1 MTSAES
7 IRADARTG
15 SNPDQAR
22 RRLADPGLLIAFGLP
37 AAAVVIYALRGGSY
51 DIVVRQ
57 ELGVAVWW
65 VLLIGLVSGVLPRAT
80 PPRVA
85 VLPAVGLVALAAVTA
100 LGLTFSESDERT
112 VDELARVLHYG
123 GVVALAVS
131 LVDARTWK
139 YAAAG
144 LTTGAVL
151 VSLLALGSR
160 LFPDLFP
167 ADTVKQVFPSSR
179 QQYPLSYWNGVAAFT
194 AMTAILAL
202 GLSAHGRSRAGRAL
216 ALASVPSVIAVTY
229 VTYSRGGIVAVAVGL
244 IALLI
249 LVPHRA
255 LLALHAVVAAAAGA
269 VVILVI
275 RGQAEIARGTG
286 TDGAALVLVVC
297 VAAALVCAAA
307 VLATSALNVEGRLR
321 VPSRP
326 ARVVATGTGVVV
338 LALAVIIGPGLVDSG
353 VDRLRVPP
361 PADRP
366 ADPAARLTTLG
377 SARYEV
383 WRTALDVHAA
393 EPLHGTGPG
402 TFEFAWNRSPRY
414 DHFVRDAHSFY
425 LESLAE
431 EGWLGLG
438 AGLLFLGG
446 LLWAGTSLRVRVRR
460 DPVDAG
466 YLGALLAA
474 FVVYLAYAGYDWMW
488 ELTAVSVFALI
499 AVSIA
504 IASAGRIRGGG
515 LGWPARLALGLV
527 ALIVGLTQLPGMVST
542 AKIRSSQQAVRD
554 GDYSTAMADA
564 EDAVAS
570 APWAATPYI
579 HRGLLLERAGR
590 LADARADILRA
601 IQREPTN
608 YRHPLLLARI
618 EAQRGR
624 VRAALVAFRSARRL
638 APKKVIEAGGPKP
651 FASTGGP

>member
-1 MTSAES
+1 A
-7 IRADARTG
+7 
-15 SNPDQAR
+15 
-22 RRLADPGLLIAFGLP
+22 
-37 AAAVVIYALRGGSY
+37 
-51 DIVVRQ
+51 
-57 ELGVAVWW
+57 
-65 VLLIGLVSGVLPRAT
+65 
-80 PPRVA
+80 
-85 VLPAVGLVALAAVTA
+85 ALAAVTA

-131 LVDARTWK
+131 LVDARTWR

-167 ADTVKQVFPSSR
+167 SDAVNQVFPSDR
-179 QQYPLSYWNGVAAFT
+179 QQYPFSYWNGVAAFT
-194 AMTAILAL
+194 AMTAVLAL
-202 GLSAHGRSRAGRAL
+202 GISAHGRSRVGRAL
-216 ALASVPSVIAVTY
+216 ALATVPSVIAVTY
-229 VTYSRGGIVAVAVGL
+229 ITYSRGGVVAVAVGL
-244 IALLI
+244 IALVI

-255 LLALHAVVAAAAGA
+255 LIALHAIVAAAAGT

-275 RGQAEIARGTG
+275 RGQTEIARGTG
-286 TDGAALVLVVC
+286 ADGAALVLVVC
-297 VAAALVCAAA
+297 LAAAA
-307 VLATSALNVEGRLR
+307 VCAVAVLGTSALDAERRLR

-326 ARVVATGTGVVV
+326 ARALAVATGVVV
-338 LALAVIIGPGLVDSG
+338 LALAATLGPGLVNSG
-353 VDRLRVPP
+353 VDHLRGPAPGDRL
-361 PADRP
+361 
-366 ADPAARLTTLG
+366 ADPAARLTSLG

-383 WRTALDVHAA
+383 WKAALDVHAA

-402 TFEFAWNRSPRY
+402 TFEFEWNRSPRY

-425 LESLAE
+425 FESLAE
-431 EGWLGLG
+431 EGWLGLA

-446 LLWAGTSLRVRVRR
+446 LLWAGTSLRVRARR

-488 ELTAVSVFALI
+488 ELTAVSVFPLI

-504 IASAGRIRGGG
+504 IAAAGRVRRGAF
-515 LGWPARLALGLV
+515 GWPARVALGLV

-542 AKIRSSQQAVRD
+542 AKIRSSQDAVRA
-554 GDYSTAMADA
+554 GDFTTAMADA

-570 APWAATPYI
+570 APWAATPYV
-579 HRGLLLERAGR
+579 HRGLLLERSGR
-590 LADARADILRA
+590 LVDARADILRA
-601 IQREPTN
+601 MKREPTN

-651 FASTGGP
+651 FAATDRP